1 MQKSS
6 ASCQKDERDSLI
18 RRKIVKA
25 LRKFRVLHRWMGIG
39 LALFLLISAVTGIL
53 LSLKKNF
60 DFLQPPTQKGQSTDM
75 STWSSLEE
83 LKLAAYDAA
92 QKHDPAVQNEI
103 DRMDV
108 RPQKGIVKVI
118 FKEENLEIQ
127 LDGVSKEVLSIA
139 PRHADWIE
147 SLHDG
152 SIISDLFKLISMNA
166 LGFGLILMVCSGLWL
181 WIGPKRVRKL
191 RKKRT

>member
-60 DFLQPPTQKGQSTDM
+60 DILQPPTQKGQSTDM